1 MTFLLEHSYF
11 FRFTKK
17 DKGTFCRQD
26 GLTNPTQVN
35 KFLLFIYFFHR
46 IFLLCLVSYSHAQ
59 FHQFGDQLHSSHGSD
74 CALLLAG
81 PGRSSVYD
89 YNVNLFR
96 GTM

>member
-1 MTFLLEHSYF
+1 MLQAGHVVKSNASKYF
-11 FRFTKK
+11 YIFFS
-17 DKGTFCRQD
+17 
-26 GLTNPTQVN
+26 
-35 KFLLFIYFFHR
+35 FHR
-46 IFLLCLVSYSHAQ
+46 ILLLCLASYTQAQ
-59 FHQFGDQLHSSHGSD
+59 FHQFGDQLQSSHGSD